1 MKASA
6 FVASLAFACLAGSL
20 VAVGQ
25 EQGDRGT
32 SQTPPAVSSSAPS
45 LDQMGIGNYLLGTGD
60 ELEVKFFQQ
69 PDLNTTAT
77 IDAQGL
83 ITLPFLD
90 KPIQASC
97 RTDKEVGK
105 DVVAAYSK
113 FFKSPQISVRV
124 SGRFSRSP
132 ITVYG
137 AVREP
142 ARVQALRKVRLSEI
156 ISFAGGVTDKNNGE
170 IQVVHT
176 ENVMCPGP
184 DDQVVDFSTF
194 ESAAKAMK
202 VYKVND
208 IIAGKPGSNPVLRAG
223 DVVTVMEAK
232 PVYVTGNVGN
242 PANLYLKPGMTL
254 LTALAMV
261 GGPRRD
267 SAMEKISIWRQDE
280 TTGKSEVMAVDYPAI
295 RNKKKPDIELK
306 PYDIIDVPVEGP
318 LGKRRIFETL
328 VGAAFGGVSQT
339 ATYLPSRIL
348 Y

>member
-1 MKASA
+1 
-6 FVASLAFACLAGSL
+6 
-20 VAVGQ
+20 
-25 EQGDRGT
+25 
-32 SQTPPAVSSSAPS
+32 
-45 LDQMGIGNYLLGTGD
+45 MGIGNYLLGTGD

-83 ITLPFLD
+83 ISLPFLD

-97 RTDKEVGK
+97 RTDKEVAK

-132 ITVYG
+132 ITIYG

-142 ARVQALRKVRLSEI
+142 TRIQALRKVRLSEI
-156 ISFAGGVTDKNNGE
+156 ISFAGGVTEKNNGE

-176 ENVMCPGP
+176 ENALCPAPG
-184 DDQVVDFSTF
+184 DEIVDFSTF
-194 ESAAKAMK
+194 ESSAKAMK
-202 VYKVND
+202 VYHVKD
-208 IIAGKPGSNPVLRAG
+208 IVSGKPDANPVLRAG

-232 PVYVTGNVGN
+232 PLYITGDVNN
-242 PANLYLKPGMTL
+242 PTNIYLKPGMTL
-254 LTALAMV
+254 LSALAMV

-267 SAMEKISIWRQDE
+267 AATKSIKIYRQDE
-280 TTGKSEVMAVDYPAI
+280 ATSKLETIDVDYGAI
-295 RNKKKPDIELK
+295 KSKKQPDIELK
-306 PYDIIDVPVEGP
+306 PYDIIDVPAQGP
-318 LGKRRIFETL
+318 FGKDRLLQTF
-328 VGAAFGGVSQT
+328 AGGVLGGMTQN
-339 ATYLPSRIL
+339 ATYIPTRVM